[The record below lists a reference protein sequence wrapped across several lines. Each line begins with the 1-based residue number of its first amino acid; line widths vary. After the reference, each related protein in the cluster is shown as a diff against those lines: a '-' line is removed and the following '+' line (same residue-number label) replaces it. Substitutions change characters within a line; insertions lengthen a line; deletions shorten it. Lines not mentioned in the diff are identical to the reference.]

1 MSTYRSDHCL
11 HLFCEYTWFKIVAQH
26 WSLLQVWC
34 LDGLPDRSGFVSCS
48 ADKHVKVW
56 KWGTSEESSSQLSLT
71 QDKSINTGQ
80 DVLCVKIS
88 PDSKLI
94 ACSLVSNVI
103 KVLLS
108 YSLPVM
114 GKLVVCSQCHPPT
127 KFTQQL

>member
-1 MSTYRSDHCL
+1 M
-11 HLFCEYTWFKIVAQH
+11 
-26 WSLLQVWC
+26 LQVWC

-56 KWGTSEESSSQLSLT
+56 KWSTSEDSSSGLRLT
-71 QDKSINTGQ
+71 EAVSINTGQ

-103 KVLLS
+103 KVTSSDSLNPQHRLS
-108 YSLPVM
+108 TLM
-114 GKLVVCSQCHPPT
+114 
-127 KFTQQL
+127 